1 MTRGRTLALVLVAG
15 LTGAFGYAAWARA
28 DTARAPTSPPM
39 GKYIL
44 IHDRAS
50 QCVIPIEKAEIQ
62 TIGGKQF
69 LVGIG
74 ATVKGF
80 KAPGTGRPV
89 WVRLEDANTIVHFEC
104 VDDIE
109 KAIEAGQPPRDN

>member
-15 LTGAFGYAAWARA
+15 LAGGFGYAAWARA
-28 DTARAPTSPPM
+28 EAAPAAVAPPM
-39 GKYIL
+39 GRYIL

-50 QCVIPIEKAEIQ
+50 QCVVPIEKAEIQ

-69 LVGIG
+69 LVGVG
-74 ATVKGF
+74 ATIKGF

-89 WVRLEDANTIVHFEC
+89 WVSLEDANTIVHFDC
-104 VDDIE
+104 IDDIE
-109 KAIEAGQPPRDN
+109 KAIQAGQPPRDN

>member
-1 MTRGRTLALVLVAG
+1 MTRGRILALVLVAG
-15 LTGAFGYAAWARA
+15 LAGAFGYAAWARA
-28 DTARAPTSPPM
+28 EVAPAAGSPPM
-39 GKYIL
+39 GRYIL

-50 QCVIPIEKAEIQ
+50 QCVIPIEKAELQ

-74 ATVKGF
+74 ATIKGF

-89 WVRLEDANTIVHFEC
+89 WVNLEDANTIVHFDC
-104 VDDIE
+104 VEDVE
-109 KAIEAGQPPRDN
+109 KAIAAGQPPRDN